1 MHIVLALSQLAQ
13 GKSISHISASLG
25 YTSQSAFSAMF
36 KRHLGHPPQSFK

>member
-36 KRHLGHPPQSFK
+36 KRHLGHPPQNFK